1 MCVIFY
7 PYRVEADAEKQSS
20 EQHLGQVQR
29 VVGVRATR
37 GGKPSRADGSCQ
49 WGSQSCDL
57 PEVAVA
63 QQRSD
68 VALILKAAEDHI
80 QLQTL

>member
-1 MCVIFY
+1 MHRRY
-7 PYRVEADAEKQSS
+7 SYRVEADAEKKSS

-29 VVGVRATR
+29 VVGVGAAR
-37 GGKPSRADGSCQ
+37 GGKPSSAGGSCQ
-49 WGSQSCDL
+49 WGSQGCDL
-57 PEVAVA
+57 PEVTVA
-63 QQRSD
+63 KQRSN